1 MNMNRLSYI
10 AALILCLSGSAA
22 YAQQEL
28 NSHFM
33 TGMWQA
39 TKTNPAMRP
48 DANIV
53 VALPTFYSSTF
64 NSSFSFDDLVRNQ
77 NGSDV
82 IDFNNIIPQLDEEG
96 NVVSQYVNVDL
107 FGVSLVFDQL
117 SALNVQFGWDTRA
130 IGYSNYPRELVD
142 LAWNGNAALLGE
154 SVRMNTPFVLTG
166 YHAFYVGGSYRI
178 NDNITVGARG
188 KLLSGFAEL
197 SIPENQSTLN
207 LTTNEDD
214 YALTVGSDVRLNSSG
229 DIQYNGLDNIVL
241 DYGFDDFSFGNT
253 FSNNLGYAFDAGIQM
268 KFGPFDINA
277 SVINFGRLN
286 WKNDVSNLTFRESDN
301 NTFTG
306 LDVLSSYLR
315 GDSVSLEGVLDSIEN
330 LFVVD
335 TTREGFTSK
344 LPTEFYF
351 SGKYHINETFNVGAL
366 VYLQQFRG
374 EWDYAASVNA
384 EAIISK
390 WFQVGVSYAYR
401 HQAFDALGLNMALSL
416 GPVQFVAATDTMVG
430 LFQPYRTRSVN
441 FRLGLNLVFDRQHG
455 RYTARAPGPEDAP
468 SFF

>member
-1 MNMNRLSYI
+1 MNRLPYI
-10 AALILCLSGSAA
+10 AAWILCLGWSVGFS
-22 YAQQEL
+22 QHEL

-48 DANIV
+48 DAHIV

-64 NSSFSFDDLVRNQ
+64 NSSFNFDDLVTDQ

-82 IDFNNIIPQLDEEG
+82 IDFNNIIPQLEEEG
-96 NVVSQYVNVDL
+96 NVVSQYLNADL
-107 FGVSLVFDQL
+107 IGVSLVFDQL
-117 SALNVQFGWDTRA
+117 SELNVQFGWDTRA
-130 IGYSNYPRELVD
+130 IGYSRYPRELVN
-142 LAWNGNAALLGE
+142 LAWNGNAAILGE
-154 SVRMNTPFVLTG
+154 PVRMNTPFVLTG

-197 SIPENQSTLN
+197 SIPEEQSTLN
-207 LTTNEDD
+207 LTTDEDD
-214 YALTVGSDVRLNSSG
+214 YSLTVGSDVRLNSSG
-229 DIQYNGLDNIVL
+229 DIQYDGLDNIVL
-241 DYGFDDFSFGNT
+241 DYGFDDFSFGQT
-253 FSNNLGYAFDAGIQM
+253 FSNNLGYAFDLGIQM
-268 KFGPFDINA
+268 KYGPFDINA
-277 SVINFGRLN
+277 SMINLGQLN
-286 WKNDVSNLTFRESDN
+286 WKKDVSNLTFRESDN

-344 LPTEFYF
+344 LPTEFYL

-374 EWDYAASVNA
+374 EWDYAAAVNA

-390 WFQVGVSYAYR
+390 WFQVGISYAYR

-416 GPVQFVAATDTMVG
+416 GPVQFVAATDTMIG
-430 LFQPYRTRSVN
+430 LIQPYGTRSVN
-441 FRLGLNLVFDRQHG
+441 FRLGLNLVFDRSYG
-455 RYTARAPGPEDAP
+455 RAPVQEPRTPESP